1 MLKTVSTITNA
12 LGALN
17 YKGTWNASTNS
28 PALSSGA
35 GTKGDYYVV
44 SVAGTTSLDGISNW
58 GVGDWAT
65 FNGSVWQ
72 RVEGGADLNGV
83 NLSVSGTTTLSALTG
98 YVKANG
104 SSAVTASATIP
115 NSDVSGLGTM
125 STQAANNV
133 AITGGSVNGT
143 TIGASTR
150 STGKFTSIDANNG
163 IVASNGTSITASN
176 STGGDGGL
184 KLYGT
189 SNNTNASIARFYGW
203 DGSQTGSIRTYVN
216 VTTYDTSSDQRLK
229 EDIGVATDMSVIDN
243 TVIHDFTWKHNGS
256 VDRGVFAQEAY
267 LVKPSAIAVGE
278 DSLTE
283 SGSLAVPWGVD
294 YSKYIPDLIVYCQ
307 QLKKRNEEL
316 ETRIAAIESKQ

>member
-1 MLKTVSTITNA
+1 MLKTVSSITNA

-83 NLSVSGTTTLSALTG
+83 NLSASGTVTFSSLTG
-98 YVKANG
+98 YLKGNG
-104 SSAVTASATIP
+104 ASQLTASSTIP
-115 NSDVSGLGTM
+115 NTDVSGLGTM
-125 STQAANNV
+125 STQAANSV
-133 AITGGSVNGT
+133 AITGGSINGT
-143 TIGASTR
+143 TVGGTTR
-150 STGKFTSIDANNG
+150 AAGSFTTLRANSNL
-163 IVASNGTSITASN
+163 IVENDTYIQATNP
-176 STGGDGGL
+176 TGGDGGL
-184 KLYGT
+184 KLYNS
-189 SNNTNASIARFYGW
+189 SNNTGSKVARFFGW
-203 DGSQTGSIRTYVN
+203 DGSETGSISTYVN
-216 VTTYDTSSDQRLK
+216 VTTYTTSSDSRLK
-229 EDIGVATDMSVIDN
+229 ENIGVATDASVIDN
-243 TVIHDFTWKHNGS
+243 LIVRDFSWKANGQI
-256 VDRGVFAQEAY
+256 DRGVFAQEAF
-267 LVKPSAIAVGE
+267 LVKPSAVIEGN
-278 DSLTE
+278 DNLTE
-283 SGSLAVPWGVD
+283 HGTLAVPWSVD

-316 ETRIAAIESKQ
+316 ETRIAALESKQ

>member
-1 MLKTVSTITNA
+1 MLKTVSSITNA

-65 FNGSVWQ
+65 FYGSVWQ

-83 NLSVSGTTTLSALTG
+83 NLSASGTVTFSSLTG
-98 YVKANG
+98 YLKGNG
-104 SSAVTASATIP
+104 ASQLTASSTIP
-115 NSDVSGLGTM
+115 NTDVSGLGTM
-125 STQAANNV
+125 STQAASNV

-143 TIGASTR
+143 TVGATTR
-150 STGKFTSIDANNG
+150 ATGSFTTLRANNNL
-163 IVASNGTSITASN
+163 IVENDTYIQAANP
-176 STGGDGGL
+176 TGGDGGL
-184 KLYGT
+184 KLYNT
-189 SNNTNASIARFYGW
+189 SNNTNSSVVRFFGY

-216 VTTYDTSSDQRLK
+216 ATTYDTSSDQRLK
-229 EDIGVATDMSVIDN
+229 NDIGVATDTSVIDN
-243 TVIHDFTWKHNGS
+243 TVIHDFTWKHDGM

-267 LVKPSAIAVGE
+267 LVKPTAVGVGE

-283 SGSLAVPWGVD
+283 SGSLAVPWCVD
-294 YSKYIPDLIVYCQ
+294 YSKYIPDIIVHAQ
-307 QLKKRNEEL
+307 QLKKRVEEL
-316 ETRIAAIESKQ
+316 EARLAALESKQ

>member
-1 MLKTVSTITNA
+1 MLKTVSSITNA

-83 NLSVSGTTTLSALTG
+83 NLSASGTVTFSSLTG
-98 YVKANG
+98 YLKGNG
-104 SSAVTASATIP
+104 ASQLTASSTIP
-115 NSDVSGLGTM
+115 NTDVSGLGTM
-125 STQAANNV
+125 STQAASNV

-150 STGKFTSIDANNG
+150 STGNFTSIDANNG
-163 IVASNGTSITASN
+163 ITASN
-176 STGGDGGL
+176 NTPITATNPTGGTGGL
-184 KLYGT
+184 KLYNP
-189 SNNTNASIARFYGW
+189 SNNTNASIARFFGW

-216 VTTYDTSSDQRLK
+216 ATTYDTSSDQRLK
-229 EDIGVATDMSVIDN
+229 DDIGVATDTSVIDN
-243 TVIHDFTWKHNGS
+243 TVIHDFTWKHDGM

-267 LVKPSAIAVGE
+267 LVKPTAVGVGE

-283 SGSLAVPWGVD
+283 SGSLAVPWCVD
-294 YSKYIPDLIVYCQ
+294 YSKYIPDIIVHAQ
-307 QLKKRNEEL
+307 QLKKRVEEL
-316 ETRIAAIESKQ
+316 EARLAALESKQ